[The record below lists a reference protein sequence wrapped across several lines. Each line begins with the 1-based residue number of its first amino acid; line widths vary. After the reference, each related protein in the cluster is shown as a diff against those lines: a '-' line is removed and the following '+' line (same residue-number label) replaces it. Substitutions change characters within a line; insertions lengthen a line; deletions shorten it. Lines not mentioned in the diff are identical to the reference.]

1 MPSNH
6 LETNNR
12 RDAFK
17 CMCVS
22 MLAASCV
29 FTCSRVVVVVC
40 MSHLHVWLSQ
50 IPGMRWHE
58 GYYHG
63 DTRMWVGRKE
73 RQRDEQTLNMI
84 TMIRLQTTM
93 TMHCRSDDI
102 WCCDSSHQC
111 VVGDDAEY
119 LHSGRIMY
127 HNNSIQ
133 HCSCY
138 CLPWQ
143 QLGQSGHWLHQAVLQ
158 LRQLPAAEVS
168 PSSSSVLA
176 GAGGVTGLARTVHSL
191 VQSVSVQWLYSVS
204 ALPGEQSL
212 ISLVWSITNTG
223 PVSTPSALQCSNS
236 TCTTLC
242 SVRARIAC
250 LAPTATSEIA
260 RKSSLLSVCRTRSEI
275 LRNISQ
281 NWTTTFCHKV
291 KTISQDVTV
300 SHRIASIWLSSH
312 DQDWELK

>member
-119 LHSGRIMY
+119 LHSARIMY

-191 VQSVSVQWLYSVS
+191 VQSVYSGCTVWVLCRVS
-204 ALPGEQSL
+204 R
-212 ISLVWSITNTG
+212 VWS
-223 PVSTPSALQCSNS
+223 VWYDPSPTQDLCPHQVRSSVA
-236 TCTTLC
+236 TL
-242 SVRARIAC
+242 
-250 LAPTATSEIA
+250 LAPLCAPCV
-260 RKSSLLSVCRTRSEI
+260 RV
-275 LRNISQ
+275 LR
-281 NWTTTFCHKV
+281 
-291 KTISQDVTV
+291 
-300 SHRIASIWLSSH
+300 A
-312 DQDWELK
+312 